1 MDHKNLAQTV
11 TFIDSISGLTLG
23 DIASGTDC
31 DLSDEL
37 AKDTEILSVRPIES
51 AETGSL
57 TFVDNPKYV
66 AALSSTKATAVICA
80 QKYADSVPD
89 GVVALISAQ
98 PYKSFARAMGML
110 FPSAMRPQP
119 MISKGISKGAFVD
132 ARAVIEEGAT
142 IEPGA
147 VVGPDARIG
156 KDALIGPNAVV
167 GANVQVGRNSCVCA
181 GATVVHA
188 IIGDNVIIH
197 SGVRIG
203 GDGFGFAMGPGGH
216 LKIPQVGRV
225 VIQDNVEIGSNCCV
239 DRGSNRDTIIGE
251 GTKIDDLVM
260 IGHNVV
266 IGQHCV
272 IVGQTGIAGSS
283 ELGDYVVLGGQTAVN
298 GHVKI
303 GSGAQIAGLSGV
315 SSDVPPGVQLGG
327 VPARNIKHWM
337 RDIARLRREAAQM
350 DKKRGK
356 QSNE

>member
-1 MDHKNLAQTV
+1 MAQAVSFFESLSGITV
-11 TFIDSISGLTLG
+11 G
-23 DIASGTDC
+23 DIANGTDC
-31 DLSDEL
+31 TLEDPSKADI
-37 AKDTEILSVRPIES
+37 EILSVQPIES
-51 AETGSL
+51 AEAGSL
-57 TFVDNPKYV
+57 TFIDNPKYA
-66 AALSSTKATAVICA
+66 AALKTTKATAVICA
-80 QKYADSVPD
+80 QRYVDSVPD
-89 GVVALISAQ
+89 NVIALVSSQ
-98 PYKSFARAMGML
+98 PYKSFARAMGL
-110 FPSAMRPQP
+110 IFPSAMRPQP
-119 MISKGISKGAFVD
+119 IIASGIAGGAFVD
-132 ARAVIEEGAT
+132 PAALVEDGASIEH
-142 IEPGA
+142 GA
-147 VVGPDARIG
+147 VVGPGARIG
-156 KDALIGPNAVV
+156 RNAHIGPNVV
-167 GANVQVGRNSCVCA
+167 IGSNVQIGRNSTICA
-181 GATVVHA
+181 GATVIHA
-188 IIGDNVIIH
+188 VVGDDVIVH

-203 GDGFGFAMGPGGH
+203 NDGFGFAMGPGGH

-225 VIQDNVEIGSNCCV
+225 VIQDKVEIGANSCV

-298 GHVKI
+298 GHIKI

-350 DKKRGK
+350 EKKRGK